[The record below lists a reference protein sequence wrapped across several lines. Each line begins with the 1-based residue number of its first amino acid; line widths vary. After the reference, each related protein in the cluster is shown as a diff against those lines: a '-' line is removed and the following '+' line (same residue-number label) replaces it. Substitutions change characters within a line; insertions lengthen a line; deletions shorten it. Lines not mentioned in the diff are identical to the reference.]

1 MVRIGVGC
9 PALYDLV
16 MRYMNWA
23 LVESNWT
30 QFRGTVKARWL
41 KLDDERL
48 RAIAGNRAALSSAI
62 QDVYGINRM
71 EAEKEIRAFEERNKS
86 YRPK

>member
-1 MVRIGVGC
+1 MS
-9 PALYDLV
+9 
-16 MRYMNWA
+16 YMNWTM
-23 LVESNWT
+23 VETNWA

-48 RAIAGNRAALSSAI
+48 RAIAGSRAALSSAI

-71 EAEKEIRAFEERNKS
+71 DAEKEIRAFEERNKS

>member
-1 MVRIGVGC
+1 
-9 PALYDLV
+9 
-16 MRYMNWA
+16 MNWTLA
-23 LVESNWT
+23 ESNWT

-41 KLDDERL
+41 KLDNERL
-48 RAIAGNRAALSSAI
+48 SSIAGNRAALSSAI
-62 QDVYGINRM
+62 QEVYGVSKM

>member
-1 MVRIGVGC
+1 
-9 PALYDLV
+9 
-16 MRYMNWA
+16 MNWTLA
-23 LVESNWT
+23 ENNWS

-48 RAIAGNRAALSSAI
+48 SAIAGNRAALSSAI
-62 QDVYGINRM
+62 QAVYSINRM
-71 EAEKEIRAFEERNKS
+71 DAEKEIRAFEERNKS